1 MTETP
6 SNRHDDIG
14 TSPRCPTKVIENKPI
29 CLCFPCCTRDLSCL
43 DLALLP
49 HASRHVLDRHKFP
62 GGRPPYKSNFYCHP
76 GRAGGTPMLLGALL
90 MAQKRPREAIV
101 PLEDAAC
108 RSANPE
114 LETYLAIA
122 LRVGDGMGLDVDPRS
137 ERCVLRFDRRPRRAT
152 HVGGHELHI
161 HARCVDDD
169 KAADKRDDDET
180 PRP

>member
-1 MTETP
+1 MKAP
-6 SNRHDDIG
+6 DSGCRIASSAHFLCSAFAARYVYF
-14 TSPRCPTKVIENKPI
+14 TSQRSQV
-29 CLCFPCCTRDLSCL
+29 
-43 DLALLP
+43 
-49 HASRHVLDRHKFP
+49 SRP
-62 GGRPPYKSNFYCHP
+62 GRPPYKSNFYCHP

>member
-1 MTETP
+1 MNP
-6 SNRHDDIG
+6 SDCVSPAASA
-14 TSPRCPTKVIENKPI
+14 TSAVYAW
-29 CLCFPCCTRDLSCL
+29 PCC
-43 DLALLP
+43 P
-49 HASRHVLDRHKFP
+49 HASRHVLDRHKYP

-137 ERCVLRFDRRPRRAT
+137 ER
-152 HVGGHELHI
+152 
-161 HARCVDDD
+161 
-169 KAADKRDDDET
+169 
-180 PRP
+180 